1 MKKTITKTI
10 KVSDIA
16 KDYSISSVV
25 YSPFSYTYETNGS
38 NYYRVRI
45 DKAKADKVLKNDLD
59 KNIKNIR
66 IVYEVEQEILDEG
79 EKEYLSNVIR
89 PFKNR
94 VKTISKQRAIDGDC
108 YILIDLGNDD
118 FALPYFKKNKM
129 YCGMEDFKEYTLEE
143 LGL

>member
-38 NYYRVRI
+38 NYYRVRV

-66 IVYEVEQEILDEG
+66 IVYEVEEPILDDK
-79 EKEYLSNVIR
+79 EKEYLSNVIK
-89 PFKNR
+89 PFRNR
-94 VKTISKQRAIDGDC
+94 VLYITKCNFIDNE
-108 YILIDLGNDD
+108 YIRIELKKEG
-118 FALPYFKKNKM
+118 FALP
-129 YCGMEDFKEYTLEE
+129 EFKEGTMYKDMECGKNYSLEE